1 MNTMEESFSFMLQA
15 LKKIMILWKSSQL
28 AEIIIGNLNPFLP
41 TWWSIQRH
49 IDHRLQR
56 RRNNASCSAYY
67 VRMQRNSDQLLSATQ
82 VSISKLAFLPKKS
95 IVYAFLNR
103 FCDLSS
109 VVTFIK
115 SWSAI
120 ARGLGEAAV
129 LPDFVGSSLLPPKDL
144 PPLPAVSI
152 SMGNR
157 ITTKLLFDATKI
169 AALKSKASSSV
180 PEILVRKTEQTEQ
193 LLLLTGRSGCCS
205 YTQMHNLCSKNII
218 EILEP
223 ETVSA
228 FSIFEFAEK
237 NVNLVVLE
245 DTKCGNG
252 VQDWVSLFPEVM
264 AIFERDEGLLEFA
277 SVNPNAIF

>member
-1 MNTMEESFSFMLQA
+1 MNEHYGGIVFFYASSPEEDYDPLE
-15 LKKIMILWKSSQL
+15 KSRS
-28 AEIIIGNLNPFLP
+28 
-41 TWWSIQRH
+41 
-49 IDHRLQR
+49 LQR
-56 RRNNASCSAYY
+56 SLSETLTHFYPLGGRFKDTSTIDCNDEGTMLL
-67 VRMQRNSDQLLSATQ
+67 VQLTMFECKGIA
-82 VSISKLAFLPKKS
+82 ISFCLQH
-95 IVYAFLNR
+95 R

-180 PEILVRKTEQTEQ
+180 PEILVRKTEKTEQ
-193 LLLLTGRSGCCS
+193 LLLLTGRSGGCS

-223 ETVSA
+223 ETVCA
-228 FSIFEFAEK
+228 FSIFEFEEK
-237 NVNLVVLE
+237 NG
-245 DTKCGNG
+245 T
-252 VQDWVSLFPEVM
+252 S
-264 AIFERDEGLLEFA
+264 
-277 SVNPNAIF
+277 SV